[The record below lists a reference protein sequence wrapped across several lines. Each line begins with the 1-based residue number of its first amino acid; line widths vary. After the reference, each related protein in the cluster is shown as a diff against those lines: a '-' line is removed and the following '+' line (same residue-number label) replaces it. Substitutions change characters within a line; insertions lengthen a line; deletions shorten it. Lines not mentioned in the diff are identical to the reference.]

1 MAHKCS
7 GSFLP
12 WGVVVE
18 SKIVVKNVIAKTQ
31 KCYFTY
37 SFEFLPM
44 AGMANRHH
52 KTKET
57 SAMK

>member
-18 SKIVVKNVIAKTQ
+18 SKIVFKNVIAKTQ
-31 KCYFTY
+31 KYYFTY
-37 SFEFLPM
+37 SFEFLPI
-44 AGMANRHH
+44 AWQTAI
-52 KTKET
+52 TKRKKRQ
-57 SAMK
+57 S